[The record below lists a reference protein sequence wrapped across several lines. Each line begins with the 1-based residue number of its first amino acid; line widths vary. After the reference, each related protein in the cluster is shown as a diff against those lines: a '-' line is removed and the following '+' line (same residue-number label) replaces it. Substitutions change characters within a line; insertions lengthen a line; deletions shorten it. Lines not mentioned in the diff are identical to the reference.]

1 MENFDGILLTIGS
14 LEIQIHVSILV
25 WLAICTIVA
34 ILMVVLGS
42 KFKKADASQAPHGVL
57 LVAEAAVQLVIW
69 IVNNSLGKRT
79 RKFLPLY
86 GTMIIIM
93 LLSNLSS
100 LLGVQAP
107 TSNLSVN
114 ATLAVIMFCVIQFTA
129 FKEQGIL
136 GHLKG
141 WTEPIWILTPL
152 NILGD
157 CVFPLSLSL
166 RLFGNMLGGT
176 IIMTLI
182 YSLFAVLNNLFTG
195 LGVSLF
201 IVTPFLHMYF
211 DIFSGCIQTYIFF
224 TLSTFFLGQAFP
236 EED

>member
-1 MENFDGILLTIGS
+1 MENFNGILITIGNFKIEVHIS
-14 LEIQIHVSILV
+14 VLT
-25 WLAICTIVA
+25 WLIICLIVG
-34 ILMVVLGS
+34 ITMVLLGR
-42 KFKKADASQAPHGVL
+42 KFKRADASKAPRGVL
-57 LVAEAAVQLVIW
+57 LVAEAAIRLVMW

-86 GTMIIIM
+86 GTMIFVM
-93 LLSNLSS
+93 LISNLSS
-100 LLGVQAP
+100 LLGIQAP

-114 ATLAVIMFCVIQFTA
+114 ATLAVIMFIMIQYTA

-136 GHLKG
+136 GHIKG
-141 WTEPIWILTPL
+141 WTEPIWVLTPL

-166 RLFGNMLGGT
+166 RLFGNLLGGT
-176 IIMTLI
+176 IIMTLV
-182 YSLFAVLNNLFTG
+182 YTLFSALNSLFTG

-201 IVTPFLHMYF
+201 IVTPLLHMYF

-236 EED
+236 EEE

>member
-224 TLSTFFLGQAFP
+224 TFSTFFLGQAFP

>member
-1 MENFDGILLTIGS
+1 MENFNGLLITIGNFKIEVHIS
-14 LEIQIHVSILV
+14 VLT
-25 WLAICTIVA
+25 WLIICLIVG
-34 ILMVVLGS
+34 ITMVVLGR
-42 KFKKADASQAPHGVL
+42 KFKRADASKAPSGVL
-57 LVAEAAVQLVIW
+57 LVAESAIRLVMW

-86 GTMIIIM
+86 GTMIFVM
-93 LLSNLSS
+93 LISNLSS
-100 LLGVQAP
+100 LLGIQAP

-114 ATLAVIMFCVIQFTA
+114 ATLAVIMFIMIQYTA

-136 GHLKG
+136 GHIKG
-141 WTEPIWILTPL
+141 WTEPIWVLTPL

-176 IIMTLI
+176 IIMTLV
-182 YSLFAVLNNLFTG
+182 YTLFSALNSLLTG

-201 IVTPFLHMYF
+201 IVTPLLHMYF

-236 EED
+236 EEE

>member
-1 MENFDGILLTIGS
+1 M
-14 LEIQIHVSILV
+14 
-25 WLAICTIVA
+25 
-34 ILMVVLGS
+34 
-42 KFKKADASQAPHGVL
+42 
-57 LVAEAAVQLVIW
+57 QLVIW

-182 YSLFAVLNNLFTG
+182 YSLFAVLHHFYICILTFSQDAFRLTSF
-195 LGVSLF
+195 SLYQ
-201 IVTPFLHMYF
+201 PFSWDRLSRKKTKSYRRNTKWLSLMN
-211 DIFSGCIQTYIFF
+211 FSLPVWQF
-224 TLSTFFLGQAFP
+224 
-236 EED
+236 